1 MTDHNHDHDHDHNH
15 DHDHDHEHITI
26 VDENGNEELFEILFT
41 FESEDFGKSYVLVYP
56 AGTPEGEEIELQAY
70 SYVETEDGG
79 EGNLEPIE
87 SDAEWDMIEEVLNTF
102 MEDEDL
108 QDRKSVV

>member
-1 MTDHNHDHDHDHNH
+1 MEREDDYNS
-15 DHDHDHEHITI
+15 
-26 VDENGNEELFEILFT
+26 DERKTGVQT
-41 FESEDFGKSYVLVYP
+41 

-108 QDRKSVV
+108 Q

>member
-1 MTDHNHDHDHDHNH
+1 MFW
-15 DHDHDHEHITI
+15 
-26 VDENGNEELFEILFT
+26 L
-41 FESEDFGKSYVLVYP
+41 YP

-70 SYVETEDGG
+70 SMLRQKMAEKAI
-79 EGNLEPIE
+79 LEPIE

-108 QDRKSVV
+108 Q